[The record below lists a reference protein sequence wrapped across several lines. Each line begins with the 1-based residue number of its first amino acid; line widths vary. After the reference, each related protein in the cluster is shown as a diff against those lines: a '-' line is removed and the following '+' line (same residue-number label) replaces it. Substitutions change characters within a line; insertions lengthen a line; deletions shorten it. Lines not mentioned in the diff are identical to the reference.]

1 MIPEPDYNEDDHPGH
16 FNGNNR
22 PSRDNDNNNENAN
35 HSVTMDEDGL
45 VIPRKPINPT
55 KESIE
60 YRAMHREL
68 KFCQKSY
75 VFISIFI
82 YSHTSHMYTCA
93 HTHTNAYTP
102 THPHTHTPTRTI
114 SLSLSLFW
122 NNNSL
127 AHFCSN
133 ERYSPSST
141 KNYLTRDL
149 CYRSRRRLDPLC
161 SKLFEICNRKKLKKS
176 SFGISPI
183 M

>member
-1 MIPEPDYNEDDHPGH
+1 MTDSDSNPMIPEPDYNEDDHPGH

-102 THPHTHTPTRTI
+102 THPHAL
-114 SLSLSLFW
+114 SLSLSL
-122 NNNSL
+122 SL
-127 AHFCSN
+127 S
-133 ERYSPSST
+133 
-141 KNYLTRDL
+141 
-149 CYRSRRRLDPLC
+149 
-161 SKLFEICNRKKLKKS
+161 FEITIALPIFVATKGIRRVVLKTT
-176 SFGISPI
+176 
-183 M
+183 